1 MWQAPDDPRRAIVL
15 LAGKLLGVVDSVS
28 HGSNMGFVGE
38 NELRTF
44 QENCR
49 RHGTRVVSGREQS
62 PVHTKIVLPETT
74 KQQTNKA
81 VPRGR
86 FFALDMRIIY
96 HKSKIISLI
105 KEVNN
110 MKNEILIYYLPDGA
124 FCGAF
129 VIQKG

>member
-62 PVHTKIVLPETT
+62 PRSYEDRSPRNT
-74 KQQTNKA
+74 KQLTNKA

-86 FFALDMRIIY
+86 FL
-96 HKSKIISLI
+96 L
-105 KEVNN
+105 
-110 MKNEILIYYLPDGA
+110 
-124 FCGAF
+124 
-129 VIQKG
+129 

>member
-49 RHGTRVVSGREQS
+49 RHGTRVVSGRERS
-62 PVHTKIVLPETT
+62 PRSYEDRSPRNNEATNQQDRPTRGGFLIVE
-74 KQQTNKA
+74 KA
-81 VPRGR
+81 
-86 FFALDMRIIY
+86 I
-96 HKSKIISLI
+96 SKAR
-105 KEVNN
+105 
-110 MKNEILIYYLPDGA
+110 Y
-124 FCGAF
+124 CH
-129 VIQKG
+129 